1 MSETP
6 KKPSWLP
13 EMFRVDPWTEKSFDI
28 LYEIFKQSFIS
39 SKAYYKGFVVWFFPE
54 KEDSRETIFWHLTT
68 REDKESGV
76 RLPDFR
82 RCERLPWARP
92 MIDNANDPSVFAW
105 DFEEGNGDIKTYVW
119 LKDFDY
125 LIILKKYKDGQRRLI
140 TSFWVE
146 YQNFKEKLLKK
157 YKNRL
162 EK

>member
-1 MSETP
+1 
-6 KKPSWLP
+6 
-13 EMFRVDPWTEKSFDI
+13 
-28 LYEIFKQSFIS
+28 
-39 SKAYYKGFVVWFFPE
+39 
-54 KEDSRETIFWHLTT
+54 
-68 REDKESGV
+68 
-76 RLPDFR
+76 
-82 RCERLPWARP
+82 